1 MRKSHIYYPFATH
14 YELGKIDNN
23 TASKSQGT
31 SKLPLIA
38 TATPSQG
45 VESRLFPVITQK
57 DNMGALKVA
66 TEILDGDDR
75 VKLLETKLGVS
86 EKSNRTLLEEVIRMQ
101 NDLRLMI
108 RRNEENIK
116 DEQLS
121 RQQIESSLHIV
132 NDLITKLSIRIKS
145 AEDKIIEERSALT
158 SLISHTKGV
167 EQAVI
172 AGQQTITAK
181 KNSETTKIQELNLQ
195 LTEIQRQRD
204 QLEKVTFNLTEELR
218 ALKLKVDSQSVE
230 FTSTINEL
238 KLRSRRLE
246 DENKIQMEA
255 LRKHGDLYSTSETST
270 THLRGQVES
279 RLSELRDVI
288 MELRTKQEQEV
299 NDRRML
305 EQQLQQRI
313 SELQSYLSEQNRKR
327 EEALHSM
334 DMMQREKERLS
345 ENEKYKIQGKL
356 SETVEEVN
364 KKLLNKE
371 IKLREELQEK
381 YQQLERLIH
390 QEQHLRQKYEDED
403 DRRWQGIRKFR
414 EDEIAAFK
422 ETLQSERLKNKEAFQ
437 KLDESI
443 SLIGKQLSEQKKQTD
458 KVVAAEIHSRKLH
471 ERSTT
476 EKLEQL
482 NEKLSLAASSL
493 QTAIGGVNGNFAFH
507 TDKLRAELKSLLA
520 ASEQSNARAVTELD
534 ARVQSVKQRISALE
548 QQLEVQISEA
558 LAIVTC
564 PEATA
569 ILAQNLREKVESI
582 SLWQE
587 VTSQTIREL
596 NQSIQGLPNEIYAVE
611 NKQRDFKSEI
621 ETKMLSETNARMSEI
636 EVLKHEI
643 NLLKT
648 KKQPP
653 VVTADDIQEIQLSIR
668 KLAESVQTVKT
679 VIGMKLQSE
688 QKTYLLGHET
698 LQLQINKLEN
708 KLRNVQQGDDEYSK
722 FNKEK
727 LEYNWRHDV
736 TEDIPL
742 KWKLKQNKEENVS
755 KQRQS
760 GRQENETEEA
770 DWNLLSS
777 IAFSLDED
785 KINDTSRI
793 QKSYDFPNKSKIQE
807 NKTKEDDVNKEEY
820 VNQEKRNADYT
831 RELTLK
837 TEDNPRP
844 MSQQLS
850 EQDQNNNSKLSPL

>member
-1 MRKSHIYYPFATH
+1 MAMETMKLQR
-14 YELGKIDNN
+14 
-23 TASKSQGT
+23 SQGT

-564 PEATA
+564 PETLELNEATA

>member
-1 MRKSHIYYPFATH
+1 
-14 YELGKIDNN
+14 
-23 TASKSQGT
+23 
-31 SKLPLIA
+31 
-38 TATPSQG
+38 
-45 VESRLFPVITQK
+45 
-57 DNMGALKVA
+57 MGALKVA

-564 PEATA
+564 PETLELNEATA

>member
-564 PEATA
+564 PETLELNEATA

-688 QKTYLLGHET
+688 QKTRQEDIEK
-698 LQLQINKLEN
+698 LQDQLIKLERKVETSN
-708 KLRNVQQGDDEYSK
+708 SDQSNRGDRNRGRDNDRNNVDDDRRSK
-722 FNKEK
+722 GSKPK
-727 LEYNWRHDV
+727 RVGGGYN
-736 TEDIPL
+736 
-742 KWKLKQNKEENVS
+742 
-755 KQRQS
+755 
-760 GRQENETEEA
+760 
-770 DWNLLSS
+770 
-777 IAFSLDED
+777 
-785 KINDTSRI
+785 
-793 QKSYDFPNKSKIQE
+793 Y
-807 NKTKEDDVNKEEY
+807 
-820 VNQEKRNADYT
+820 
-831 RELTLK
+831 
-837 TEDNPRP
+837 
-844 MSQQLS
+844 
-850 EQDQNNNSKLSPL
+850 